1 MDVPHLWGHNSETK
15 AQAFLAYN
23 LIYTSKNLI
32 IGNWAVDA
40 CYFYSG
46 GYLMSED
53 LGGGGGKLNWT
64 NLFLPNSDPNYG
76 GFWGGGSGMGC
87 PMTR

>member
-1 MDVPHLWGHNSETK
+1 M
-15 AQAFLAYN
+15 
-23 LIYTSKNLI
+23 
-32 IGNWAVDA
+32 DA